1 MWHELDPEAMAR
13 EAFVPAPERTPE
25 EVEAIVVIVRLEL
38 YNRGMPCGA
47 VALRERLREH
57 VRLRPLPSVRRISRI
72 LTLYGLTYGRTG
84 WYDGDAIDGLPVS
97 ARVPPDKRKHFSMIG
112 NVQNA

>member
-1 MWHELDPEAMAR
+1 MWHELDPEALAR
-13 EAFVPAPERTPE
+13 EAFVPSPERTPE

-38 YNRGMPCGA
+38 YNCGMPCGA

-72 LTLYGLTYGRTG
+72 LTLYGLTHGRTG
-84 WYDGDAIDGLPVS
+84 WHDGEEIEWLPVS
-97 ARVPPDKRKHFSMIG
+97 ARVPLNRRKHFSMIG

>member
-1 MWHELDPEAMAR
+1 MWHELDLEAMAC
-13 EAFVPAPERTPE
+13 EAFVPAPDRTPE

-72 LTLYGLTYGRTG
+72 LTLYGLTHGRTG
-84 WYDGDAIDGLPVS
+84 WHDGEEIDWLPVS
-97 ARVPPDKRKHFSMIG
+97 ARVPLNRRKHFSMIG